1 MTSAHEEQRDRDP
14 VAEYIDE
21 RMPELIDRLASW
33 VSVPSVA
40 GDPQHRIDLVRSAH
54 WIAGEMRDAGFDV
67 SMLPTEESCT
77 VIGRWIVDD
86 DAPTVLVYSHHDVRP
101 VKPELWTQTAP
112 FVPVER
118 DGLLYGRGAS
128 DAKGQV
134 LAHVWAARA
143 HRAASEASERQV
155 NLILLIDGEEEI
167 GSPGLADLLDA
178 HRDALACDVIV
189 FSDTLQW
196 DADIPAA
203 VTSMRGV
210 VTATLTVTGPDVD
223 LHSGAASGITVNPAL
238 ALSTVLGRLQDET
251 GRIAIPGFYDDVQ
264 PLGPDRRRE
273 LAAVPFDEDQW
284 AARMGARA
292 VVGEAG
298 YTPLERLWARPAVEI
313 IALAAGDQGLS
324 RSVIPSEATATLSI
338 RTVPGQRIPAVADQ
352 LREFVARE
360 MPEGAAYSLTVE
372 ESLGQEPY
380 VSPDGPVLEALERAL
395 ERGFGAPVQGRLGNA
410 GGGPADLLSSRFGAP
425 VYFVGTGL
433 PEDSWHSGNES
444 IDLGMLRRGA
454 ASLAYLWAELG
465 QWNPRESEPSAADVK
480 TLSTDESAS

>member
-1 MTSAHEEQRDRDP
+1 MTSAYEEQRDRDP
-14 VAEYIDE
+14 VVEYIDE

-40 GDPQHRIDLVRSAH
+40 GDPEHRLDLVRSAH

-67 SMLPTEESCT
+67 AMLPTEESCT
-77 VIGRWIVDD
+77 VVGRWIVDD

-118 DGLLYGRGAS
+118 DGRLYGRGAS
-128 DAKGQV
+128 DAKGQA

-143 HRAASEASERQV
+143 HRAASDASSPQV
-155 NLILLIDGEEEI
+155 NLTLLIDGEEEI
-167 GSPGLADLLDA
+167 GSPGLADLLDT
-178 HRDALACDVIV
+178 HRDVLACDVIV

-196 DADIPAA
+196 NVDIPAA

-251 GRIAIPGFYDDVQ
+251 GRIALPGFYDDVQ
-264 PLGPDRRRE
+264 PLDPDRRRE
-273 LAAVPFDEDQW
+273 LAAVPFDEDEW
-284 AARMGARA
+284 IARMGARA

-298 YTPLERLWARPAVEI
+298 YTPLERLWARPAIEV

-338 RTVPGQRIPAVADQ
+338 RTVPDQRIPGVADQ

-380 VSPDGPVLEALERAL
+380 VSPEGPVLEALERAL

-433 PEDSWHSGNES
+433 PEDAWHAGDES
-444 IDLGMLRRGA
+444 IDLGMLRRGT
-454 ASLAYLWAELG
+454 ASLAHLWTELG
-465 QWNPRESEPSAADVK
+465 RWGARASDASALDVK
-480 TLSTDESAS
+480 TLSTGQADS